1 MNKLLTYQGAQPVYL
16 GDIDFMQDAAGAG
29 FLMLAKALT
38 GESGDTQNA
47 ILQGVEFTRV
57 SSTQTH
63 VSAGVVLLNGE
74 LLPVEEA
81 TINVSWR
88 APLYFHVDSVLSSE
102 RTFKDGSSHKC
113 HETRTAF
120 INGTSSDG
128 ISLSNVPRIAH
139 VLENHTYTSSAVAG
153 NATEGKLII
162 KNGIWL
168 MDIKLDIPQDFTSP
182 TLGSVSFSGISF
194 EHMNSLEEIAFAAP
208 AVLLMTATIGSYVLA
223 AQITKD
229 AGNNTVAITLFSAN
243 GTYPIGAG
251 DVRALVP
258 CFGV

>member
-29 FLMLAKALT
+29 FLMLAKAFT

-47 ILQGVEFTRV
+47 ILQGVEITRV

-113 HETRTAF
+113 HDTRSAYV
-120 INGTSSDG
+120 NGASSDG
-128 ISLSNVPRIAH
+128 IALAYVPRIAH
-139 VLENHTYTSSAVAG
+139 LLENHVYEASAVSG

-162 KNGIWL
+162 KNGIWF
-168 MDIKLDIPQDFTSP
+168 MDIELDIPQDFTSP
-182 TLGSVSFSGISF
+182 TLGSASFSGISF
-194 EHMNSLEEIAFAAP
+194 EHMNSLEEITFAAP
-208 AVLLMTATIGSYVLA
+208 AVLLLTAFRGYVLA
-223 AQITKD
+223 AQIAKD
-229 AGNNTVAITLFSAN
+229 AGSNTVSITLFSVD

-251 DVRALVP
+251 NVRALVP